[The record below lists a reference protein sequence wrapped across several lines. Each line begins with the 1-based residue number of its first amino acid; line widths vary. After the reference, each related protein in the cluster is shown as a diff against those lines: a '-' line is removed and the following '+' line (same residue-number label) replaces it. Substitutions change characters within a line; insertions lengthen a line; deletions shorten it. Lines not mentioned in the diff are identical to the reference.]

1 MNKNIL
7 LPYSFENDFDNIP
20 ENLAKLVEET
30 STVVIHNVMTE
41 NDLLA
46 SVRYEN
52 KHKEDIIKER
62 EEALAPF
69 LEKLKALGINYKVAI
84 EFGPVKDTI
93 LERIQFGDIDVGEFD
108 LVVMSNHRV
117 SIDIKHVL
125 GDVTHKVAKR
135 SPIPVLIVK

>member
-1 MNKNIL
+1 MYKNIL

-125 GDVTHKVAKR
+125 GDVTHKEAKR

>member
-1 MNKNIL
+1 MYKNIL

-125 GDVTHKVAKR
+125 GL
-135 SPIPVLIVK
+135 SLIHI